1 MPLSLTPAYHGS
13 LIADALCMPAHWY
26 YNREALDRDY
36 PDLSNPDK
44 PNTFSAPLPHH
55 PDSILWRSEYTAL
68 NEKGEILHDQAPFW
82 GQRNVHYHQNL
93 AAGENTANF
102 KLARLLYH
110 QVTEAGHYSEEAW
123 LNLYIEKMLTPGWHR
138 DTYLEEYHRGFFTRY
153 AQGKDI
159 RKCGIKDEHIGGLA
173 TVPALV
179 AALTSEGQDRCLDRE
194 EIRKTV
200 KSHIT
205 LTHRHSNV
213 LRAADC
219 LTRLLLDLS
228 EDIPLREAVMHS
240 AGDWFSTKRATAWTR
255 QDDRVIIGS
264 KLSPACYIDHAFPAA
279 LYLAWKY
286 HDDFDAAIT
295 ANALVGGD
303 NCHRGAVVGSL
314 VGALVGN
321 PHPEKLEK
329 WTSQLQQ
336 L

>member
-13 LIADALCMPAHWY
+13 LIADALSMPVHWY
-26 YNREALDRDY
+26 YNREALDQDY
-36 PDLSNPDK
+36 PDLSQSSK
-44 PNTFSAPLPHH
+44 FSAPLKFH

-68 NEKGEILHDQAPFW
+68 NEKGEILHDQAAFW
-82 GQRNVHYHQNL
+82 GQRHVHYHQNL
-93 AAGENTANF
+93 MAGENTANF

-110 QVTEAGHYSEEAW
+110 QVTEAGHYSEDAW
-123 LNLYIEKMLTPGWHR
+123 LDLYIKKMLTPGWHR

-153 AQGKDI
+153 AQGKDP

-179 AALTSEGQDRCLDRE
+179 AALTSEAQTERLDRE
-194 EIRKTV
+194 AIRQTV
-200 KSHIT
+200 KNHVT

-228 EDIPLREAVMHS
+228 EEVPLREAVMHS

-255 QDDRVIIGS
+255 QEDRIIVGS
-264 KLSPACYIDHAFPAA
+264 KLSTACYIDHAFPAA

-295 ANALVGGD
+295 ANAKVGGD

-329 WTSQLQQ
+329 WTAQLNIGRPN
-336 L
+336 